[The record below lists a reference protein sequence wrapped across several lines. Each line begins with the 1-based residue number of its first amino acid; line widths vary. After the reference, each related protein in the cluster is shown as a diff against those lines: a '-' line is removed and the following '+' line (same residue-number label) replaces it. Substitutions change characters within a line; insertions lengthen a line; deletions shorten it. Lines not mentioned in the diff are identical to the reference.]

1 MPAVF
6 GDGTLHSYI
15 RLNRMNV
22 FRNRISQYAS
32 LRDDAWSKFDQ
43 IDFQT
48 RAFQSGDDI
57 IRVGETPTKIFIVK
71 EGWAIRHRSLDDG
84 RRQIVNFMLPG
95 DVFDMQVIAGVK
107 ADHSVTAITRTVV
120 ATVAADQFMNVLR
133 SDADVAAAFWWAAVQ
148 EESILREQI
157 VRVGR
162 RSAKERIAHL
172 LLELQRRLRAAVGG
186 AEDHLPMPLTRT
198 DLADALGL
206 TPVHVSRT
214 MSALRRSGLI
224 DESRG
229 QVTILDRRRME
240 SLSQFDTDYLHV
252 RKLDFVARAN
262 LNGSSHSPLSNGA
275 ISSHTNHHRIPRNDN

>member
-1 MPAVF
+1 MLAVF
-6 GDGTLHSYI
+6 CDGTLHVNI
-15 RLNRMNV
+15 RFDRMDV
-22 FRNRISQYAS
+22 FRNRLSQYAT
-32 LRDDAWSKFDQ
+32 LNDDAWTKFDQ

-57 IRVGETPTKIFIVK
+57 IRVGETPAKIFIVK
-71 EGWAIRHRSLDDG
+71 DGWAIRHRSLDDG

-107 ADHSVTAITRTVV
+107 ADHSITAVTRTVV
-120 ATVAADQFMNVLR
+120 ATVIADQFISVLR

-172 LLELQRRLRAAVGG
+172 LLELQRRLRAATGG

-229 QVTILDRRRME
+229 QVTILDRKRME

-252 RKLDFVARAN
+252 RKLDFAAPADLRSV
-262 LNGSSHSPLSNGA
+262 SHSSLSNGA
-275 ISSHTNHHRIPRNDN
+275 ISSHTHHPRVPRKDN

>member
-1 MPAVF
+1 M
-6 GDGTLHSYI
+6 D
-15 RLNRMNV
+15 V
-22 FRNRISQYAS
+22 FRNRLSQYAS
-32 LRDDAWSKFDQ
+32 LKDDAWEKFDRL
-43 IDFQT
+43 DFQT
-48 RAFQSGDDI
+48 RAYHAGDDI
-57 IRVGETPTKIFIVK
+57 IRVGETPTKIFVVK
-71 EGWAIRHRSLDDG
+71 DGWAIRHRSLDDG

-95 DVFDMQVIAGVK
+95 DVFDMQVIAGVS
-107 ADHSVTAITRTVV
+107 ADHSVTAVTRTVV
-120 ATVAADQFMNVLR
+120 STVAADQFVDVLR
-133 SDADVAAAFWWAAVQ
+133 NDADVAAAFWWAAVQ

-186 AEDHLPMPLTRT
+186 AENHLPMPLTRT

-229 QVTILDRRRME
+229 QVTILDRRRMA
-240 SLSQFDTDYLHV
+240 SMSQFDTDYLHM
-252 RKLDFVARAN
+252 RKLDFA
-262 LNGSSHSPLSNGA
+262 LPSIPQDHSTEALSNGA
-275 ISSHTNHHRIPRNDN
+275 MSSHPRGARPPRSGEH